1 MNAQANKKSKMK
13 KTTEYMKGLNFHKD
27 AKYNVKPL
35 REDATAEEVLQNAI
49 DTLLEQG
56 VKDINIATSK
66 EDATIIVSGKNPSGN
81 ECAVLITPNTMEIN
95 NQELCEN
102 IGIKLN
108 APKKESENTKNKDT
122 TNKEMNALLAD
133 IKSGKRVQVFDYSSL
148 SKEEADKLHKEME
161 ELDDV
166 VVVSTTDEEFE
177 EIKNAENV
185 ETYKIEKKIEINS
198 TDKKEDIKTCK
209 IELLNR
215 TNSTDKKEDIN
226 IEMNANSNTNTNT
239 PKLAPNVPNVPAEEW
254 KDFAEIAQTA
264 VPSSKAERKSGGFH
278 ISTDLPLY
286 MREGGKEEIQ
296 RRKKELETYLKL
308 LNRDPA
314 TMINKH
320 TFVCLNPATLD
331 PEMVGEQQAKD
342 IREWFGDKTQEELNR
357 WLGCGTHKVD
367 GKSWCCGELGSR
379 WADKKINGRQVRF
392 AFYADKDQKPEH
404 LKHLAY
410 SIVLDASM

>member
-13 KTTEYMKGLNFHKD
+13 KTTEYMKGLNFHRD
-27 AKYNVKPL
+27 AKYNVAPL
-35 REDATAEEVLQNAI
+35 KEDATADEVIQNAI
-49 DTLLEQG
+49 DTLLGQG
-56 VKDINIATSK
+56 VKNINIATC
-66 EDATIIVSGKNPSGN
+66 DTDGTIIVSGKNPSGN
-81 ECAVLITPNTMEIN
+81 ECAVLIAPNTMEIH
-95 NQELCEN
+95 NQELCDN

-108 APKKESENTKNKDT
+108 APKKESENTKNKET
-122 TNKEMNALLAD
+122 TNTMNSILAD
-133 IKSGKRVQVFDYSSL
+133 IENGKKVQVFDYSSL
-148 SKEEADKLHKEME
+148 TKEEADELFE
-161 ELDDV
+161 EIGGKDNV
-166 VVVSTTDEEFE
+166 VFVETTNEEFE
-177 EIKNAENV
+177 AIKNVENI
-185 ETYKIEKKIEINS
+185 ETYKIEKNGDIT

-209 IELLNR
+209 IEKKIE

-239 PKLAPNVPNVPAEEW
+239 PRVAPSVPNVPAEEW
-254 KDFAEIAQTA
+254 KDFAEITQTA
-264 VPSSKAERKSGGFH
+264 IPSSRAERASGGFK

-296 RRKKELETYLKL
+296 RRRKELETYLKL

>member
-1 MNAQANKKSKMK
+1 MNATSR
-13 KTTEYMKGLNFHKD
+13 T
-27 AKYNVKPL
+27 
-35 REDATAEEVLQNAI
+35 NA
-49 DTLLEQG
+49 
-56 VKDINIATSK
+56 
-66 EDATIIVSGKNPSGN
+66 
-81 ECAVLITPNTMEIN
+81 
-95 NQELCEN
+95 
-102 IGIKLN
+102 IKLN
-108 APKKESENTKNKDT
+108 ASKKESENTKNKET
-122 TNKEMNALLAD
+122 MNSILAD
-133 IKSGKRVQVFDYSSL
+133 IKSGKKVGVFDYSSL
-148 SKEEADKLHKEME
+148 TKEETDKLFKA
-161 ELDDV
+161 LKGNNDV
-166 VVVSTTDEEFE
+166 VFVSSTDEEFE
-177 EIKNAENV
+177 IIKNAENV
-185 ETYKIEKKIEINS
+185 ETYTIEPQKIEINS

-226 IEMNANSNTNTNT
+226 IEMNANSNTSTNT
-239 PKLAPNVPNVPAEEW
+239 PRLAPNVPNVPAEEW

-308 LNRDPA
+308 LNADPA
-314 TMINKH
+314 TMINNH

-357 WLGCGTHKVD
+357 WLGCRTHKVD

>member
-13 KTTEYMKGLNFHKD
+13 KTTKYMKGLNFHKD
-27 AKYNVKPL
+27 AKYNVKHL
-35 REDATAEEVLQNAI
+35 CEDATADEVIQNAI

-56 VKDINIATSK
+56 VNDINIATSK
-66 EDATIIVSGKNPSGN
+66 EDRTIIVSGKNPSGN
-81 ECAVLITPNTMEIN
+81 ECAVLITPNTIKIDDK
-95 NQELCEN
+95 ELCEN

-108 APKKESENTKNKDT
+108 APKKESENTKNKEHTDT
-122 TNKEMNALLAD
+122 MNSILAD
-133 IKSGKRVQVFDYSSL
+133 IENGKKVQVFDYSSL
-148 SKEEADKLHKEME
+148 TKEEADELLKEME
-161 ELDDV
+161 ETDDV
-166 VVVSTTDEEFE
+166 VIAETTDEVFE
-177 EIKNAENV
+177 AIKNAENV
-185 ETYKIEKKIEINS
+185 ETYKIEKKIEI
-198 TDKKEDIKTCK
+198 
-209 IELLNR
+209 
-215 TNSTDKKEDIN
+215 NSTDKKEDIN

-254 KDFAEIAQTA
+254 KDFAEITQTA